1 MFEEASGGTLFLD
14 EIGELPLA
22 LQVKLLRVLQE
33 EEIRRLGDTQDIQ
46 VDVRVVAATARDL
59 GAEVARGSFREDLF
73 YRLNVVHLELPP
85 LRERREDI
93 PLLVS
98 HFVERMN
105 ARMGLHIA
113 GVSPEAMRR
122 LMEHEWPG
130 NVRELEN
137 TIERAMVL
145 TDTQQIDVDAL
156 SDRIGHGSQRTPA
169 AGRGP
174 QRRRSFHQAGLPPG
188 RGGADPAGPGQD
200 RGKPHQGRGVAGDQP
215 PRAAV

>member
-1 MFEEASGGTLFLD
+1 MA
-14 EIGELPLA
+14 
-22 LQVKLLRVLQE
+22 
-33 EEIRRLGDTQDIQ
+33 
-46 VDVRVVAATARDL
+46 
-59 GAEVARGSFREDLF
+59 
-73 YRLNVVHLELPP
+73 
-85 LRERREDI
+85 
-93 PLLVS
+93 
-98 HFVERMN
+98 HFIERMN

-156 SDRIGHGSQRTPA
+156 SDRIGHGPQRTPPPVLA
-169 AGRGP
+169 PR
-174 QRRRSFHQAGLPPG
+174 RRRSFHQAGVPPG
-188 RGGADPAGPGQD
+188 GGGADPPGAGQD

-215 PRAAV
+215 PRAAL